1 MTPQVFLIAFLVFG
15 GVILG
20 MSVGVLF
27 GRRCLKGSCGGLSA
41 WRDEL
46 GRPMCEACAEC
57 PEKKHE
63 CELEEAEVSPSGP
76 SASTSSSAT
85 PDAATSGAAT
95 SGVATSG
102 VATSG
107 VATSSVATG
116 GGSSSGPV
124 APGVSSHA
132 GVDGTGTT
140 REG

>member
-1 MTPQVFLIAFLVFG
+1 MIPQVFLIAFLVFG

-27 GRRCLKGSCGGLSA
+27 GRRRLKGSCGGLSA
-41 WRDEL
+41 WRDEI

-63 CELEEAEVSPSGP
+63 CELEEAEASASGP
-76 SASTSSSAT
+76 SASTS
-85 PDAATSGAAT
+85 GAAT
-95 SGVATSG
+95 PAASA
-102 VATSG
+102 
-107 VATSSVATG
+107 G

-124 APGVSSHA
+124 PPGVGSHV
-132 GVDGTGTT
+132 GVDGTGAT